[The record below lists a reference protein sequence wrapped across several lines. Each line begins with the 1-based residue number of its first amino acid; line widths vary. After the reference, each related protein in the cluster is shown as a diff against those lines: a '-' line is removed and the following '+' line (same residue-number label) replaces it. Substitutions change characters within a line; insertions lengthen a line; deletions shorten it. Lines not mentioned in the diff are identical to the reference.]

1 MSEVRLL
8 VPNDVAEDFKSMTDD
23 DLKRMMASYYYNDYK
38 TGKRS
43 LSNIAEKLDI
53 SIYNLVDIYGAMEL
67 PLIVG
72 DVNDY
77 KSELQELETIL
88 Q

>member
-23 DLKRMMASYYYNDYK
+23 DLKRVMSSYYYNDYR

-43 LSNIAEKLDI
+43 LSNIAEKIGI
-53 SIYNLVDIYGAMEL
+53 SVYELVDVYGAMEV

-77 KSELQELETIL
+77 IAELQELETIL
-88 Q
+88 